1 MTISREMLDALL
13 AQLDATDEHVA
24 DTDPGPAPLAGL
36 WSGDLDADLA
46 EPVMRQ
52 IRFDQFVREVVSLGA
67 DIALRMGAAAV
78 AYTVGTDA
86 SGEPGPP
93 AEDDQD
99 GSEADDPEE

>member
-13 AQLDATDEHVA
+13 AQLDATEAHVV

-46 EPVMRQ
+46 EPVIRQ

-67 DIALRMGAAAV
+67 DIALRMGAAAA
-78 AYTVGTDA
+78 AYTLGGDA
-86 SGEPGPP
+86 SGEPI
-93 AEDDQD
+93 ATRDDDLRTNQTGD
-99 GSEADDPEE
+99 SEE